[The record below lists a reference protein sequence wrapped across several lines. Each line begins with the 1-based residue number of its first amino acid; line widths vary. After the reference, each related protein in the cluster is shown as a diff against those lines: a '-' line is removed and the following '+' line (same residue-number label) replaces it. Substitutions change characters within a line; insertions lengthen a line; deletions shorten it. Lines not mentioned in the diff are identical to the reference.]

1 MLQKQL
7 LSLAAL
13 ASLTLSLIGGLSVA
27 VPVGAQVDEILTSPQ
42 LEDIAQFSYKEGR
55 GTEPT
60 RSIQDIIV
68 LIINTILGLLGV
80 IFLVIIIYA
89 GFLWM
94 TAGGN
99 DEQVG
104 KAKKLLINSII
115 GIIIIVAA
123 YAISYFV
130 LHAILPNQ
138 IGGSV

>member
-7 LSLAAL
+7 LSLAVL
-13 ASLTLSLIGGLSVA
+13 ASLTLSLIGVAVA
-27 VPVGAQVDEILTSPQ
+27 VPVGAQIDKILTSPQ
-42 LEDIAQFSYKEGR
+42 LTEIAQDSYNAPTSGAVPTGR
-55 GTEPT
+55 TV
-60 RSIQDIIV
+60 QDIIV
-68 LIINTILGLLGV
+68 LVINTILGLLGV

-130 LHAILPNQ
+130 LQAILPPQ
-138 IGGSV
+138 G